1 MPLPL
6 AVTAVIVVAISLI
19 PLGYV
24 IVESVDT
31 GWATASA
38 LLFRS
43 RVRELLAN
51 TVMLVV
57 ITVPICVAIGV
68 AAAWLVERTRVF
80 GAKVW
85 AVLLAAPLA
94 VPAFVNGYSWVTAI
108 PSLGG
113 LRGGVLIATL
123 SYFPLVY
130 IPVAATLRRLDP
142 AVEESARGLG
152 IGPWAVFFRVVVPQ
166 LRLAIAGGALLVAL
180 HLLAEDRK
188 SVV

>member
-94 VPAFVNGYSWVTAI
+94 VPAW
-108 PSLGG
+108 
-113 LRGGVLIATL
+113 RK
-123 SYFPLVY
+123 
-130 IPVAATLRRLDP
+130 PVASASNIP
-142 AVEESARGLG
+142 AGRNAR
-152 IGPWAVFFRVVVPQ
+152 FC
-166 LRLAIAGGALLVAL
+166 
-180 HLLAEDRK
+180 
-188 SVV
+188 